1 MKLSSRIASVAATG
15 LVALVLPAHAVAM
28 PTGTDTASVPNSNT
42 TRQLAPTLRKPRL
55 FQEIIIQEK
64 EAEEI
69 TAVTPLV
76 SCR

>member
-42 TRQLAPTLRKPRL
+42 TRQLAQRSESPAFFKRSSSKKKKP
-55 FQEIIIQEK
+55 K
-64 EAEEI
+64 K
-69 TAVTPLV
+69 
-76 SCR
+76 